1 MVLAVAYKHPNV
13 YFDIVQAPP
22 EHIERGVRELG
33 ADRIMFGTDWSPTW
47 RAEAG
52 DIYKKNLQKVESLEI
67 SDESED
73 WIRWRTAAKLFRL
86 QIADGAKESPI

>member
-1 MVLAVAYKHPNV
+1 
-13 YFDIVQAPP
+13 
-22 EHIERGVRELG
+22 LG

-52 DIYKKNLQKVESLEI
+52 DIYKKNLQKVESPEI

>member
-1 MVLAVAYKHPNV
+1 MLH
-13 YFDIVQAPP
+13 
-22 EHIERGVRELG
+22 ERGVQELG

-52 DIYKKNLQKVESLEI
+52 DIYKKNLQKLGSLEI
-67 SDESED
+67 SDESKD

-86 QIADGAKESPI
+86 DIADGAKQSRDLEPM